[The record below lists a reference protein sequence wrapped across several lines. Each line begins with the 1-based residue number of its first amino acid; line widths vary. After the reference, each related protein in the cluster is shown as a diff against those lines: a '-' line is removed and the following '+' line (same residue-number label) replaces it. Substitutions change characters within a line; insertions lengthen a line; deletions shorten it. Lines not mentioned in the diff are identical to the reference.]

1 MIPLDAVTGPEIGAI
16 TIAFFSVVI
25 GLGELLARW
34 LGGGS

>member
-16 TIAFFSVVI
+16 SIAFFAAVI
-25 GLGELLARW
+25 GVGELLARW